1 MKQRFLAF
9 IVVLVSVAATT
20 MAGVRGID
28 DIPNVHVADRTRFLS
43 NPDGIISP
51 AAQQMAD
58 SIMSDIWSKSSAEVV
73 AVVVEDIGEDT
84 DPDALATALYEK
96 WGIGKKDKDNGLLL
110 FVAVN
115 QRAAVIRTGYGMEGV
130 VPDITGGKILRR
142 DLFPKFR
149 EGDYD
154 GGVIAALGVLDN
166 IITDP
171 VAREEL
177 MSVYGNDASA
187 RRGDSDGE
195 EMWSMYIGLCVAVGA
210 LFMFIVAYISLLK
223 CDVQEKYNRLS
234 KLRLTTAVVSV
245 LFLFLPLPAFLLLL
259 WQMKRLRNKAS
270 KCPRCSTRMRRVTD
284 PAEIARWLTPGQATE
299 TRLNSVLHD
308 VWLCP
313 ACHYGMVRSYPNPSS
328 QYVECSHCGAKA
340 ARLVSDNIVRP
351 ATYSVEGEGART
363 YHCENCGNQTHKRY
377 RLPRRQRPVV
387 VIGGIGGR
395 GGGFGGGGFGGGS
408 FGGGMTGGGGASG
421 RW

>member
-1 MKQRFLAF
+1 M
-9 IVVLVSVAATT
+9 
-20 MAGVRGID
+20 
-28 DIPNVHVADRTRFLS
+28 
-43 NPDGIISP
+43 
-51 AAQQMAD
+51 
-58 SIMSDIWSKSSAEVV
+58 
-73 AVVVEDIGEDT
+73 
-84 DPDALATALYEK
+84 
-96 WGIGKKDKDNGLLL
+96 
-110 FVAVN
+110 
-115 QRAAVIRTGYGMEGV
+115 
-130 VPDITGGKILRR
+130 
-142 DLFPKFR
+142 
-149 EGDYD
+149 
-154 GGVIAALGVLDN
+154 IAALGVLDN

-210 LFMFIVAYISLLK
+210 LFMFIVVYISLLK

-351 ATYSVEGEGART
+351 ATYSVEGEGVRT